1 MNTTHAPEQHARFDA
16 TSVEF
21 GDPDAPLR
29 GTLYLPVG
37 AENVAGVA
45 LGHGWGMVAGGDLE
59 DYAKVIATKG
69 IAALTFDFRRLG
81 KSGGEPRQE
90 LDPFDQIEDYRNAV
104 TFLGAQVGVAAAR
117 IGVWGSSY
125 SGGHVLVV
133 GATDSRVRAVVS
145 QVPTI
150 SGYAAGL
157 RKTAPDRLATLH
169 ERFHADRAARLRGE
183 PPTMITSV
191 SADPDAP
198 VAYPGPDSH
207 GYMIGQS
214 ERCPE
219 WRNESTLKS
228 LELARTYEPGA
239 WIDRIGPKA
248 LLMIVASADKQTP
261 TDLQLAAFNRALEP
275 KRLEI
280 LDGGHYRAYT
290 EEFERTSTAAAE
302 WFAEHL

>member
-1 MNTTHAPEQHARFDA
+1 MNNPSPDA
-16 TSVEF
+16 SASELDAVAVEF
-21 GDPDAPLR
+21 GDPEAPIR
-29 GTLYLPVG
+29 GTLYRPRG
-37 AENVAGVA
+37 IDSMPGVV

-59 DYAKVIATKG
+59 DYAQAIAAKG

-90 LDPFDQIEDYRNAV
+90 LDPFDQIEDYRNAI
-104 TFLGAQVGVAAAR
+104 TFLAAQDGVAGDR

-157 RKTAPDRLATLH
+157 RKTAPDRLAALNQ
-169 ERFHADRAARLRGE
+169 RFHDDRAARLRGE
-183 PPTMITSV
+183 DPGMITSV
-191 SADPDAP
+191 SPDDDAP
-198 VAYPGPDSH
+198 VAYPGPESH
-207 GYMIGQS
+207 DYMIGQS
-214 ERCPE
+214 TRCPE
-219 WRNESTLKS
+219 WRNETTLRS

-239 WIDRIGPKA
+239 WVDRIGPKA

-261 TDLQLAAFNRALEP
+261 TDLQLAAFNRAHEP

-280 LDGGHYRAYT
+280 LAGGHYRAYT
-290 EEFERTSTAAAE
+290 EDFDRTSTAAAE

>member
-1 MNTTHAPEQHARFDA
+1 MHSTHAVAPPARFDV
-16 TSVEF
+16 TPVTF
-21 GDPDAPLR
+21 GDPDTPLR
-29 GTLYLPVG
+29 GTLYMPLG
-37 AENVAGVA
+37 AADAPAVV

-59 DYAKVIATKG
+59 DYAKVIAARG

-90 LDPFDQIEDYRNAV
+90 LDPFDQIEDYRNAI
-104 TFLGAQVGVAAAR
+104 TFLDGQDGVAAGR
-117 IGVWGSSY
+117 IGIWGSSY

-157 RKTAPDRLATLH
+157 RKTAPDRLAALH
-169 ERFHADRAARLRGE
+169 ERFHEDRAARLRGDA
-183 PPTMITSV
+183 PTMITSV
-191 SADPDAP
+191 SSDPDAP

-219 WRNESTLKS
+219 WRNETTLKS

-275 KRLEI
+275 KRLEL